1 MFIRVVKII
10 IIIMN
15 EKSSLV
21 FIDRQANKQETN
33 ELKARKKKFLE
44 AEGKTT
50 TPSFGF
56 CATIE
61 KIMDSVAIY

>member
-1 MFIRVVKII
+1 
-10 IIIMN
+10 MN